1 MFALYFNI
9 VSPLCNFTVAVSVC
23 SVYCTKKQL
32 LNGFLWVFSLIGMV
46 LRIEVNRG
54 DLLTLV
60 NTKRKKERQ

>member
-32 LNGFLWVFSLIGMV
+32 VNGFLWVFSLIGMV

-54 DLLTLV
+54 ELLTLV
-60 NTKRKKERQ
+60 NSKRKKERQ

>member
-23 SVYCTKKQL
+23 SVYSTKKQL

-54 DLLTLV
+54 ELLTLV

>member
-54 DLLTLV
+54 ELLTLV
-60 NTKRKKERQ
+60 NTKRKKER

>member
-54 DLLTLV
+54 ELLTLV

>member
-46 LRIEVNRG
+46 RIEVNRG
-54 DLLTLV
+54 ELLTLV